1 MAVAM
6 RYGSGDNGNRSTGV
20 TMKLLWTNPNPDSN
34 FAAQTVSVNLSGY
47 DFFAIVPIFSV
58 ASPNI
63 IPMQVFTCDD
73 STSHVLAITARS
85 NSNNGGRL
93 ITFSTSGLTFTSAT
107 YSGSTNNSY
116 AIPYKIY
123 GIRGIS

>member
-6 RYGSGDNGNRSTGV
+6 RYGSGEGGNRSAGV
-20 TMKLLWTNPNPDSN
+20 SMKLLWTNPNPTAN
-34 FAAQTVSVNLSGY
+34 FAAQTVALNLSGY

-58 ASPNI
+58 ASPTF
-63 IPMQVFTCDD
+63 IPAQVFPCDD
-73 STSHVLAITARS
+73 SQTHVMTVTART
-85 NSNNGGRL
+85 NNNNGGRQ
-93 ITFSTSGLTFTSAT
+93 ITFSVSGLAFGSAT